1 MPLFEYTC
9 RACGHRFETFVSASR
24 TPHCPKCESGD
35 LEKEFSTFGTRSG
48 GAPAGSRFT

>member
-24 TPHCPKCESGD
+24 TPHCPKCESVD
-35 LEKEFSTFGTRSG
+35 LEKVFSTFGTRSG